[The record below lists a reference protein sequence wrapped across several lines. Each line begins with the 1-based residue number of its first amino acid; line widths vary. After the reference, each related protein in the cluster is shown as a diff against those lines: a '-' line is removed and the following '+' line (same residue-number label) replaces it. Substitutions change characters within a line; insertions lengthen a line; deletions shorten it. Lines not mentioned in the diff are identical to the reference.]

1 MRRTVNHVYL
11 RPLTKGAN
19 TMTII
24 ELAIAENKA
33 LLAGNAAEADR
44 LRTLRWQQ
52 AMSLIVNGENT
63 KRRAPEGT
71 P

>member
-1 MRRTVNHVYL
+1 
-11 RPLTKGAN
+11 
-19 TMTII
+19 MTII